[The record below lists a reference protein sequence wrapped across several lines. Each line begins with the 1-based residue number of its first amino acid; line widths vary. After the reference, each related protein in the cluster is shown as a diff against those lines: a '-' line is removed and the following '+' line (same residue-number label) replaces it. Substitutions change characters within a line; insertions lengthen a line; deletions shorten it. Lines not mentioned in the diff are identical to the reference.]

1 MDARS
6 APVTVLPIGTIL
18 VGFLVVLSACSSS
31 YPLRGPIRDVAPAR
45 YKTVVTSCSVDTS
58 VDRAR
63 AAGMMTNTASA
74 KRSFIV
80 YVEFADSDR
89 TMSDVGSAILKDVPA
104 GQRASWTVTGF
115 YSQAPAICTVE
126 ALQSSP

>member
-31 YPLRGPIRDVAPAR
+31 YPLRGPIRDAAPAR
-45 YKTVVTSCSVDTS
+45 YKTAVSSCSVDTS

-126 ALQSSP
+126 ALQFSP